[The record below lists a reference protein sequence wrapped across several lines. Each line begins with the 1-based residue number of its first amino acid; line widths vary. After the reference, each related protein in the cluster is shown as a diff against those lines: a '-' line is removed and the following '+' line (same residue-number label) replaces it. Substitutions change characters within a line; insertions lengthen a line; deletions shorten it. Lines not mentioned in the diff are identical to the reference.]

1 MTKLNALIKLL
12 RPHQYV
18 KNLFIFLPLF
28 FIGKLSNT
36 TLLYDIFISVI
47 AFSFASSSIYILN
60 DSLDI
65 EADKKHPDKR
75 NRPLAAGLISKKVA
89 FLVMGLLFLISTTL
103 MGMLS
108 LKALYIMLIYVV
120 LNIGYCFFLKHI
132 PIIDITIIAIG
143 FILRIYVGSY
153 VANVPLSSW
162 IVMMTF
168 LIALFLAIAKRRDDV
183 LHFMKTGTKMRKV
196 VNGYNLNFID
206 SSMSVMS
213 AVIIVTY
220 LLYTSSSEVIERLDN
235 EYLFATSIF
244 VILGILR
251 YMQITFVEE
260 NSGSPTKILL
270 KDKFIIS
277 TVFGWL
283 LSFALIIYI

>member
-28 FIGKLSNT
+28 FIGKLLNT

-153 VANVPLSSW
+153 VANVPLSTW

-196 VNGYNLNFID
+196 VNGYNLKFID

-235 EYLFATSIF
+235 EYFFATSIF

-277 TVFGWL
+277 TVVGWL

>member
-1 MTKLNALIKLL
+1 
-12 RPHQYV
+12 
-18 KNLFIFLPLF
+18 
-28 FIGKLSNT
+28 
-36 TLLYDIFISVI
+36 
-47 AFSFASSSIYILN
+47 
-60 DSLDI
+60 
-65 EADKKHPDKR
+65 
-75 NRPLAAGLISKKVA
+75 
-89 FLVMGLLFLISTTL
+89 
-103 MGMLS
+103 LS

-196 VNGYNLNFID
+196 VNGYNLKFID

-277 TVFGWL
+277 TVVGWL

>member
-1 MTKLNALIKLL
+1 ML
-12 RPHQYV
+12 
-18 KNLFIFLPLF
+18 
-28 FIGKLSNT
+28 NT

-153 VANVPLSSW
+153 VANVPLSTW

-196 VNGYNLNFID
+196 VNGYNLKFID

-235 EYLFATSIF
+235 EYFFATSIF

-277 TVFGWL
+277 TVVGWL